1 MLRNNVPE
9 SPDVNRSSVSAWDQT
24 FALDTIYFMEH
35 QWMFGIL
42 GFTRESLAL
51 KKHYVQDHGDLTLK
65 AAAAAELLRY

>member
-1 MLRNNVPE
+1 M
-9 SPDVNRSSVSAWDQT
+9 SAWDQT

-51 KKHYVQDHGDLTLK
+51 KNIMCKIM
-65 AAAAAELLRY
+65 RI